1 MTKLQSILDLA
12 NRMISAGLDEIAVAE
27 VLVDQIK
34 EHIDNLKCE
43 AFDLM
48 PVIPTTKTIRI
59 VCKNTVQQSDL
70 EDDLLLV
77 DEPNWS
83 EEKKGW

>member
-1 MTKLQSILDLA
+1 MTKFQAILDLA

-27 VLVDQIK
+27 VLSGQIK

-43 AFDLM
+43 AFDLI
-48 PVIPTTKTIRI
+48 PVIPTTTTIRI
-59 VCKNTVQQSDL
+59 VCKNTIQHSDL
-70 EDDLLLV
+70 EDELPLL